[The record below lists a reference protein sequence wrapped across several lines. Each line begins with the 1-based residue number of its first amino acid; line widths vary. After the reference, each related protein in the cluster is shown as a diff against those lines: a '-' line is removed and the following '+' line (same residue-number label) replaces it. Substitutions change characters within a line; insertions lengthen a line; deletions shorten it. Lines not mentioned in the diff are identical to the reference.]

1 MVDDLKRLIVMVELT
16 IPFDTVMEGARDS
29 KEAKYDHLRATAVS
43 KGYQGFLI
51 NLKTGFQSV
60 PNMPS
65 FEALGKELHLS
76 SSSLRKLLTD
86 LIKTTIEGSFLVW
99 VQRNKLD

>member
-1 MVDDLKRLIVMVELT
+1 
-16 IPFDTVMEGARDS
+16 MEGARER
-29 KEAKYDHLRATAVS
+29 KEAKYDHLRAIAVS
-43 KGYQGFLI
+43 KGYRAFLI
-51 NLKTGFQSV
+51 TLEIGSRGV
-60 PNMPS
+60 PNMPG
-65 FEALGKELHLS
+65 FEALAKELHLS